1 MIILPLCACTWVD
14 LTAEG
19 EKVRI
24 LSREEVS
31 KCKKV
36 GQTTSTTSAKLAG
49 IKRHDNAIL
58 DELNNLAR
66 NSAINL
72 NGDTIVPEGEMENG
86 KLTYQVYRCVPE

>member
-14 LTAEG
+14 LTPEG

-24 LSREEVS
+24 LTREEVS

-86 KLTYQVYRCVPE
+86 KLTYLVYRCVPE

>member
-1 MIILPLCACTWVD
+1 MLPLFSCTWVE

-24 LSREEVS
+24 LSKDEVS
-31 KCKKV
+31 KCKRV

-49 IKRHDNAIL
+49 IKRHDNAIQ
-58 DELNNLAR
+58 DELNALAR

-72 NGDTIVPEGEMENG
+72 KGDTIVPDGTVENG
-86 KLTYQVYRCVPE
+86 QLTYQVYRCVPE